1 MYLIAAKAVT
11 GTQKIEAPER
21 LKQET
26 GSAGKTAE
34 PVWLKDMPHRQTAEK
49 KRKKNSSFL
58 NRAFPLFL

>member
-34 PVWLKDMPHRQTAEK
+34 SVWLQDMPHRQKAEK
-49 KRKKNSSFL
+49 ERKKKL
-58 NRAFPLFL
+58 LFP

>member
-1 MYLIAAKAVT
+1 MYLIADKAVT
-11 GTQKIEAPER
+11 DTQKIEAPER
-21 LKQET
+21 LKKET

-34 PVWLKDMPHRQTAEK
+34 SVWLQDMAHRQTAEK

>member
-1 MYLIAAKAVT
+1 MYLIAEKAVT

-34 PVWLKDMPHRQTAEK
+34 SAGLKDMPHRQTAEK